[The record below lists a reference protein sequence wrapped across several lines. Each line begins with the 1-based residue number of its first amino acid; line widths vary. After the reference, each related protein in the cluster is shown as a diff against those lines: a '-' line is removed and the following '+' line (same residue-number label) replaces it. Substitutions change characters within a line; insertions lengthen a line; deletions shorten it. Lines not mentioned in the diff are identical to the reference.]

1 MDHTIVHGNTDL
13 IVALVRH
20 IIAVYVFKYSARPCW
35 RFSAAVFLLS
45 FDPLPVV
52 LFVDPR
58 AGGSAASQFALLMA
72 ARALEAGCSRN
83 ERVVSHRLP
92 PLLLPIYRRKSAA
105 GGNAI
110 LIFMPGVREISDVV
124 EALQRAERTSLH
136 VLPLHGQLSSAAQR
150 EVFKRPRAGLT
161 KVVVATNVAEASV
174 TIDDIGYVID
184 AGVHKVGS
192 PFTPLIPPFS
202 PHSRHARVRARA
214 RTIALSLSATGA
226 HFAAV
231 TLTQP
236 NLSRAHPARAFTPP
250 APPTRSGTRSPEL
263 MLPNM

>member
-1 MDHTIVHGNTDL
+1 
-13 IVALVRH
+13 
-20 IIAVYVFKYSARPCW
+20 
-35 RFSAAVFLLS
+35 
-45 FDPLPVV
+45 
-52 LFVDPR
+52 
-58 AGGSAASQFALLMA
+58 
-72 ARALEAGCSRN
+72 
-83 ERVVSHRLP
+83 
-92 PLLLPIYRRKSAA
+92 
-105 GGNAI
+105 
-110 LIFMPGVREISDVV
+110 MPGVREISDVV

-214 RTIALSLSATGA
+214 RTIALSLSLCDWRALLRSHA
-226 HFAAV
+226 DA
-231 TLTQP
+231 TQP
-236 NLSRAHPARAFTPP
+236 LP
-250 APPTRSGTRSPEL
+250 RSPRPRFHFPRSPDPVGYP
-263 MLPNM
+263 LPGTDASEHVNHTRHRKCASTLGLV